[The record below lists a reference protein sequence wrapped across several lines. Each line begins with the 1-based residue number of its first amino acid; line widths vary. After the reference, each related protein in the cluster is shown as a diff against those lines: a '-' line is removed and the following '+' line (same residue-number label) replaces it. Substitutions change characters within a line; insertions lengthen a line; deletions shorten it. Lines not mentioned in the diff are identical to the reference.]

1 MFGREDMNL
10 STSKAAVVG
19 GAGGIGTAVVGRL
32 LDEGS
37 RVAVIDCSE
46 ENLER
51 LRDQYAYASEQ
62 MIVDQA
68 DVTDASYPERFER
81 TLEKLGG
88 VDLLIY
94 AAGILIDGVI
104 VGLGPGGM
112 ISYSQASWRRQ
123 VDVNLTGAFISAQI
137 VASQMIRTRT
147 RGCLTFFSSVS
158 RLGRAGQG
166 CYGATKA
173 GVASL
178 ATSLA
183 RELAPYGIRAFSVA
197 PGLTETDM
205 AMSVPEGRRSE
216 FVESVLAQRMASADE
231 IAHATVEAIRNDYV
245 CATVVEVHGGYL
257 GN

>member
-1 MFGREDMNL
+1 MDL

-19 GAGGIGTAVVGRL
+19 GAGGIGTAIVGRL
-32 LDEGS
+32 LAEGS
-37 RVAVIDCSE
+37 RVAVIDCSG
-46 ENLER
+46 ENLEC
-51 LRDQYAYASEQ
+51 LRDRYAHASER
-62 MIVDQA
+62 MILDQA
-68 DVTDASYPERFER
+68 DVTAPSYPELFER
-81 TLEKLGG
+81 TLEELGG

-94 AAGILIDGVI
+94 AAGILIDGVV

-112 ISYSQASWRRQ
+112 VTYSQESWRRQ
-123 VDVNLTGAFISAQI
+123 VDVNLTGAFISAQ
-137 VASQMIRTRT
+137 VAAAQMIRART
-147 RGCLTFFSSVS
+147 RGCLAFFSSVS

-197 PGLTETDM
+197 PGLTETEM

-216 FVESVLAQRMASADE
+216 FVDSVLARRMATVDE
-231 IAHATVEAIRNDYV
+231 VAQMTVEAIRNDYI
-245 CATVVEVHGGYL
+245 CATVLEIHGGYL